1 MALGVLLQRHDAV
14 AQAEAAYRRAIEAF
28 PESSEA
34 WNNLGVTLAL
44 RKADGE
50 ALEAFRAALRVD
62 PRYTPACEN
71 TRRAAAAAG
80 ASPPELAACG
90 GTR

>member
-1 MALGVLLQRHDAV
+1 M
-14 AQAEAAYRRAIEAF
+14 
-28 PESSEA
+28 
-34 WNNLGVTLAL
+34 TLAL

-62 PRYTPACEN
+62 PRYPPACEN